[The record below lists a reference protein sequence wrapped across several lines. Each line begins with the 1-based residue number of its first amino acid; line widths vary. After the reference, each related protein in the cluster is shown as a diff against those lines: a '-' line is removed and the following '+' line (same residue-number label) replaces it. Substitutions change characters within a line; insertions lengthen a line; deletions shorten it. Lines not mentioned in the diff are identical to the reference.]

1 MESVEQIAFKIIA
14 ASGDSFSL
22 LIEAMKLAREGDFEK
37 AEAKVKEADRFLT
50 EAHRVQTDL
59 IVKESRGEKME
70 YSTLLIHAQDH
81 LMNAMLAKPFVLE
94 IINLYKKMA
103 KEGERRN

>member
-37 AEAKVKEADRFLT
+37 AEAKVKEADIAIRRTRHGRNRGPGCIRLHKCRDIHQRTFYEKKGTGGRFPYMWCGAL
-50 EAHRVQTDL
+50 R
-59 IVKESRGEKME
+59 
-70 YSTLLIHAQDH
+70 
-81 LMNAMLAKPFVLE
+81 
-94 IINLYKKMA
+94 
-103 KEGERRN
+103 